1 MAGAMSTIL
10 GPWGLAAAAI
20 IGVTAAIAGYLTQG
34 EEMLTVQERMSDANS
49 EAADDFAKTI
59 TPIQKLITEY
69 ENVNTTQDRRLTI
82 LKKLGELQPEYFGSL
97 QSEGTAVS
105 DLWEQYDRLTVSLL
119 AVAKARAVQKQ
130 MTKISE
136 EQAAAIGEQVK
147 AQVELNDIERRA
159 AKGEAGYAPYADARY
174 TAQMIAS
181 GALPMGAPTQIVDP
195 KAYRK
200 KQLREII
207 DEQQQV
213 YDDLQSQ
220 YALLQKMFDDLG
232 VNLGDLFGNGSGG
245 GGGAGTG
252 VGESQVE
259 KTMDALAESLYM
271 AENALMRGGDAYD
284 ISKEKAQAYQKAIE
298 GLIKAQYAGE
308 DVSAYLQD
316 VVEGFAKYSNEVDA
330 DTKSEEI
337 TEALTKMNEAMLESR
352 QAFDFGFIDVGKLLE
367 DQMANTKT
375 AITTLTNLLGDQ
387 HIMVL
392 QLVEDYER
400 LAGALMMYNTMN
412 EDRDDEQ
419 QKNNANLRAGANI
432 LRQFASDLTTSGEN
446 AEAFGQRVASGF
458 KTAIKAAIQLAYANW
473 LETLFADKSVGS
485 VGKLVLGAVGFGV
498 IDGLVNS
505 IPALKNGGITTGPQL
520 ALVGDNRSGREA
532 IIPLEKLPSLMQKMG
547 GGGTGRLYSTIDGR
561 DIVLSTERTNRMNQ
575 RTSR

>member
-1 MAGAMSTIL
+1 
-10 GPWGLAAAAI
+10 
-20 IGVTAAIAGYLTQG
+20 
-34 EEMLTVQERMSDANS
+34 
-49 EAADDFAKTI
+49 
-59 TPIQKLITEY
+59 
-69 ENVNTTQDRRLTI
+69 
-82 LKKLGELQPEYFGSL
+82 
-97 QSEGTAVS
+97 
-105 DLWEQYDRLTVSLL
+105 
-119 AVAKARAVQKQ
+119 
-130 MTKISE
+130 
-136 EQAAAIGEQVK
+136 
-147 AQVELNDIERRA
+147 
-159 AKGEAGYAPYADARY
+159 
-174 TAQMIAS
+174 
-181 GALPMGAPTQIVDP
+181 
-195 KAYRK
+195 
-200 KQLREII
+200 
-207 DEQQQV
+207 
-213 YDDLQSQ
+213 
-220 YALLQKMFDDLG
+220 
-232 VNLGDLFGNGSGG
+232 
-245 GGGAGTG
+245 
-252 VGESQVE
+252 
-259 KTMDALAESLYM
+259 
-271 AENALMRGGDAYD
+271 MRGGDAYD